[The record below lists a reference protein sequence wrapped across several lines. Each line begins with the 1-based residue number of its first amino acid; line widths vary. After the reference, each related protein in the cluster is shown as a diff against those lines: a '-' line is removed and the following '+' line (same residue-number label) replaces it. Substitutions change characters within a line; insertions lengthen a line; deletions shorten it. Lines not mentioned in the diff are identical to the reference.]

1 MRQGALGDGCSHSGC
16 RCYDRRHTTG
26 DTIISTDTTAPYPS
40 PSRAWTSVLILFA
53 TAVLAYTDRQVLSL
67 LVDPVKNDLG
77 ITDTQIS
84 LLLGTAFAVIYGIVG
99 IPLGILADRR
109 SRRNLILAGVAIWSL
124 GTIGCALAPSFAWL
138 FAARIVVGFGEAVLS
153 PAAISLISDSFPPEK
168 RGSAVGVYFT
178 GIAIG
183 VGGSIMIGGA
193 VLDLVGAGL
202 FSATPLADW
211 PAWRLVLL
219 AIGVPSLLWA
229 LVLLCIREPV
239 RRNDAIGTPEAD
251 TTPAAATSWLTGIA
265 PVFLVVAVASM
276 VDNAVGAW
284 APSLLIRQFGQDP
297 AEVGI
302 QLGLLLVLGYG
313 GGMLAGGMLADRFAL
328 WRGARGKVELCLLA
342 VLATLPAAM
351 LINSASLAT
360 VMVAIPVYF
369 ALSAV
374 VTASGLSAILDA
386 TPNRRRG
393 RAMAISF
400 FLNVAIGAGIGPTLV
415 ALSGTHIFGD
425 AAGLG
430 PAIAFTVVAS
440 YLVAALALLPGL
452 RAKAAA

>member
-1 MRQGALGDGCSHSGC
+1 MRQGGLADGCSHGGC
-16 RCYDRRHTTG
+16 RCYDRRQTTG
-26 DTIISTDTTAPYPS
+26 GPTISTDTTAPYPS

-202 FSATPLADW
+202 FGATPLADW

-229 LVLLCIREPV
+229 LVLLVIREPV
-239 RRNDAIGTPEAD
+239 RRNDVITDDSGPLVPTN
-251 TTPAAATSWLTGIA
+251 WLTGIA

-313 GGMLAGGMLADRFAL
+313 GGMLAGGMLADRFAV
-328 WRGARGKVELCLLA
+328 WRGARGKIELCLLA
-342 VLATLPAAM
+342 VLATLPAAI
-351 LINSASLAT
+351 LINSASLNT

-440 YLVAALALLPGL
+440 YLLAALALLPGL

>member
-1 MRQGALGDGCSHSGC
+1 M
-16 RCYDRRHTTG
+16 
-26 DTIISTDTTAPYPS
+26 
-40 PSRAWTSVLILFA
+40 
-53 TAVLAYTDRQVLSL
+53 LAYTDRQVLSL
-67 LVDPVKNDLG
+67 LVDPIKHDLA
-77 ITDTQIS
+77 ITDTQVS

-153 PAAISLISDSFPPEK
+153 PAAISLISDSFAPEK
-168 RGSAVGVYFT
+168 RGTAVGVYFT

-202 FSATPLADW
+202 FTATPLADW
-211 PAWRLVLL
+211 PPWRLVLL

-239 RRNDAIGTPEAD
+239 RRNDAIGAPVDNAP
-251 TTPAAATSWLTGIA
+251 PAPTSLLTGIA

-284 APSLLIRQFGQDP
+284 APSLLIRQFGQNP
-297 AEVGI
+297 AQVGI

-313 GGMLAGGMLADRFAL
+313 GGMLAGGMLADRFAV
-328 WRGARGKVELCLLA
+328 WRGARGKVELCVLA

-351 LINSASLAT
+351 LINSANLST
-360 VMVAIPVYF
+360 VMIAIPVYF

-386 TPNRRRG
+386 TPNQRRG

-415 ALSGTHIFGD
+415 ALSGQHIFGD

-440 YLVAALALLPGL
+440 YLLAALALLPGL
-452 RAKAAA
+452 RARTRR

>member
-1 MRQGALGDGCSHSGC
+1 MKAGLRLRGEAHCGVIARG
-16 RCYDRRHTTG
+16 TT
-26 DTIISTDTTAPYPS
+26 ISTDTAAYPS
-40 PSRAWTSVLILFA
+40 PARAWTSVFILFA
-53 TAVLAYTDRQVLSL
+53 TAILAYTDRQVLSL
-67 LVDPVKNDLG
+67 LVDPIKTDLR
-77 ITDTQIS
+77 IDDTQVS

-124 GTIGCALAPSFAWL
+124 GTIGCALAPSFTWL

-153 PAAISLISDSFPPEK
+153 PAAISLISDSFAPEK
-168 RGSAVGVYFT
+168 RGLAVGVYFT

-202 FSATPLADW
+202 FASTPLAPW

-229 LVLLCIREPV
+229 AVLFVIREPA
-239 RRNDAIGTPEAD
+239 RREDAIAVVNEAAAP
-251 TTPAAATSWLTGIA
+251 PAAGRFAGIA

-284 APSLLIRQFGQDP
+284 APSLLIRQFGADP
-297 AEVGI
+297 ARVGI
-302 QLGLLLVLGYG
+302 ELGLLLVLGYG
-313 GGMLAGGMLADRFAL
+313 GGMLAGGMLADRFAA
-328 WRGARGKVELCLLA
+328 WRGPRGKVELCGVA
-342 VLATLPAAM
+342 VLATLPAAL
-351 LINSASLAT
+351 LINSADVST
-360 VMVAIPVYF
+360 VMAAIPVYF

-430 PAIAFTVVAS
+430 PAIAFTVVLS
-440 YLVAALALLPGL
+440 YSLAALALLPVL
-452 RAKAAA
+452 RAKAP

>member
-1 MRQGALGDGCSHSGC
+1 M
-16 RCYDRRHTTG
+16 
-26 DTIISTDTTAPYPS
+26 
-40 PSRAWTSVLILFA
+40 
-53 TAVLAYTDRQVLSL
+53 LAYTDRQVLSL
-67 LVDPVKNDLG
+67 LVDPIKHDLA
-77 ITDTQIS
+77 ITDTQVS

-153 PAAISLISDSFPPEK
+153 PAAISLISDSFAPEK
-168 RGSAVGVYFT
+168 RGTAVGVYFT

-202 FSATPLADW
+202 FTATPLADW

-219 AIGVPSLLWA
+219 AIGVPSLVWA

-239 RRNDAIGTPEAD
+239 RRNDAIGAPVD
-251 TTPAAATSWLTGIA
+251 NAAAASTSLLTGIA

-297 AEVGI
+297 AQVGI

-313 GGMLAGGMLADRFAL
+313 GGMLAGGMLADRFAV
-328 WRGARGKVELCLLA
+328 WRGARGKVELCVLA

-351 LINSASLAT
+351 LINSAHLST

-386 TPNRRRG
+386 TPNQRRG

-415 ALSGTHIFGD
+415 ALSGQHIFGA

-440 YLVAALALLPGL
+440 YLLAALALLPGL
-452 RAKAAA
+452 RARTRP

>member
-1 MRQGALGDGCSHSGC
+1 M
-16 RCYDRRHTTG
+16 
-26 DTIISTDTTAPYPS
+26 
-40 PSRAWTSVLILFA
+40 
-53 TAVLAYTDRQVLSL
+53 LAYTDRQVLSL

-153 PAAISLISDSFPPEK
+153 PAAISLISDSFPPDK

-229 LVLLCIREPV
+229 P
-239 RRNDAIGTPEAD
+239 
-251 TTPAAATSWLTGIA
+251 
-265 PVFLVVAVASM
+265 
-276 VDNAVGAW
+276 
-284 APSLLIRQFGQDP
+284 
-297 AEVGI
+297 
-302 QLGLLLVLGYG
+302 
-313 GGMLAGGMLADRFAL
+313 
-328 WRGARGKVELCLLA
+328 
-342 VLATLPAAM
+342 
-351 LINSASLAT
+351 
-360 VMVAIPVYF
+360 
-369 ALSAV
+369 
-374 VTASGLSAILDA
+374 TAC
-386 TPNRRRG
+386 
-393 RAMAISF
+393 
-400 FLNVAIGAGIGPTLV
+400 
-415 ALSGTHIFGD
+415 
-425 AAGLG
+425 
-430 PAIAFTVVAS
+430 
-440 YLVAALALLPGL
+440 
-452 RAKAAA
+452 

>member
-1 MRQGALGDGCSHSGC
+1 
-16 RCYDRRHTTG
+16 
-26 DTIISTDTTAPYPS
+26 
-40 PSRAWTSVLILFA
+40 
-53 TAVLAYTDRQVLSL
+53 VLAYTDRQVLSL
-67 LVDPVKNDLG
+67 LVDPIKHDLA
-77 ITDTQIS
+77 ITDTEVS
-84 LLLGTAFAVIYGIVG
+84 LLLGTAFAVIYGVVG

-109 SRRNLILAGVAIWSL
+109 SRRNLILAGVAIWSF

-153 PAAISLISDSFPPEK
+153 PAAISLISDSFAPEK
-168 RGSAVGVYFT
+168 RGTAVGVYFT

-202 FSATPLADW
+202 FTATPLADW

-239 RRNDAIGTPEAD
+239 RRNDAIGAPAD
-251 TTPAAATSWLTGIA
+251 DAPATSTSLLTGIA

-297 AEVGI
+297 AQVGI

-313 GGMLAGGMLADRFAL
+313 GGMLAGGMLADRFAV

-351 LINSASLAT
+351 LINSASLST

-374 VTASGLSAILDA
+374 VTAAGLSAILDA
-386 TPNRRRG
+386 TPNQRRG

-415 ALSGTHIFGD
+415 ALAGSHVFGD

-430 PAIAFTVVAS
+430 PAIAFTVVTS
-440 YLVAALALLPGL
+440 YLLAALALVPVL
-452 RAKAAA
+452 RAKTR